1 MKKEELQQRIYEY
14 ESFMS
19 DNNLF
24 KKDFD
29 EWWKRNI
36 ISGKATEVKNEWTIK
51 RKEIWIIWPSY

>member
-29 EWWKRNI
+29 EWRKRNI
-36 ISGKATEVKNEWTIK
+36 ISGKATEVKNE
-51 RKEIWIIWPSY
+51 